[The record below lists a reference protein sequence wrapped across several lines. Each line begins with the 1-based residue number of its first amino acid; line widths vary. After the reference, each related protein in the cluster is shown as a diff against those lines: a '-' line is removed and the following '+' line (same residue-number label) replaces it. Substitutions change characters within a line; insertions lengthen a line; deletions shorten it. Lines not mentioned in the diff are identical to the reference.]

1 MLLTLVR
8 DYAGPAEL
16 LNILVRDELP
26 GSEGKKGNEQN
37 LQS

>member
-1 MLLTLVR
+1 MLLTLVC
-8 DYAGPAEL
+8 DYAGPEL

-37 LQS
+37 LQI